1 MVAEPSVQT
10 TASERCLVGDTQWAM
25 GTLVMPSFESME
37 AMDPTALKEWLL
49 RKVRQ
54 PTYINVMTAEE
65 RAASEKKEES
75 AQAAQASHRGFVE
88 PAPQV
93 KVAADEEEGP
103 PQVSQSPVRS
113 AEEDAE
119 AAGDDRETQ
128 TVAPQTPV
136 AAPKKLDEKDEID
149 ATTLPMRVSL
159 SPTGDEP
166 PYIPSYPRIR
176 ELATSSS

>member
-1 MVAEPSVQT
+1 MVADPSGQT
-10 TASERCLVGDTQWAM
+10 TVSERCLVGDTQWAM

-37 AMDPTALKEWLL
+37 AIDPTAFKEWLL
-49 RKVRQ
+49 RQVRQ
-54 PTYINVMTAEE
+54 PTHINVMAAEE

-75 AQAAQASHRGFVE
+75 AQAAQASLRGFVE

-119 AAGDDRETQ
+119 AGDREEAAGDDRETQ

-149 ATTLPMRVSL
+149 ATHCR
-159 SPTGDEP
+159 
-166 PYIPSYPRIR
+166 
-176 ELATSSS
+176 